1 MHEEENRLIFF
12 CYCEGREREMGGWLE
27 CRLLLRDTAV
37 SVRGKKALR
46 DHGSEGRRQGKRKG
60 TK

>member
-1 MHEEENRLIFF
+1 MNFSVIVKDER
-12 CYCEGREREMGGWLE
+12 GRWGRGGWLE
-27 CRLLLRDTAV
+27 CRFLLRDTAA

-60 TK
+60 VN